1 MSKFKLQAHSELAQ
15 RRFKE
20 RARIESILDKLL
32 SDEIYH
38 SLNSEKVDLRADIAR
53 LVSQNQDASVQK
65 ARYEE
70 VVKKLNDRMEEL
82 GYEKEE
88 LEVNYVCPI
97 CKDTGFV
104 DGKECNCLKL
114 LVYARLR
121 AHCGPLQTEES
132 SFENVNFEVFPENS
146 REDYKVFYKFL
157 SLVSERFPNNLG
169 KIIGVFGPVGIGKTY
184 GISVLANNLMEKGF
198 SVLCLNS
205 AEMNSLFLKYHLA
218 KEVDKADIWEPI
230 ADCDMLILDDLGAE
244 PLINNVTKNYLL
256 TLLNERQE
264 KTTCFTSNLS
274 PEALREK
281 YDDRIFSRM
290 SHKKRAR
297 MFILSGKDLRFN

>member
-274 PEALREK
+274 PESLREK

>member
-88 LEVNYVCPI
+88 L
-97 CKDTGFV
+97 
-104 DGKECNCLKL
+104 
-114 LVYARLR
+114 
-121 AHCGPLQTEES
+121 
-132 SFENVNFEVFPENS
+132 
-146 REDYKVFYKFL
+146 
-157 SLVSERFPNNLG
+157 SEY
-169 KIIGVFGPVGIGKTY
+169 IEYTKT
-184 GISVLANNLMEKGF
+184 VR
-198 SVLCLNS
+198 
-205 AEMNSLFLKYHLA
+205 
-218 KEVDKADIWEPI
+218 
-230 ADCDMLILDDLGAE
+230 
-244 PLINNVTKNYLL
+244 
-256 TLLNERQE
+256 RQ
-264 KTTCFTSNLS
+264 
-274 PEALREK
+274 
-281 YDDRIFSRM
+281 
-290 SHKKRAR
+290 
-297 MFILSGKDLRFN
+297 